1 MQGFL
6 ITLVFAL
13 LCTPSGLFLLENFN
27 FNKDF
32 RENSFYF
39 YIKVLVQK
47 GDPKTFK
54 DDALFLRIFIIIH
67 LVVDCG
73 GG

>member
-32 RENSFYF
+32 GRE
-39 YIKVLVQK
+39 
-47 GDPKTFK
+47 
-54 DDALFLRIFIIIH
+54 FI
-67 LVVDCG
+67 LLSTSKF
-73 GG
+73 